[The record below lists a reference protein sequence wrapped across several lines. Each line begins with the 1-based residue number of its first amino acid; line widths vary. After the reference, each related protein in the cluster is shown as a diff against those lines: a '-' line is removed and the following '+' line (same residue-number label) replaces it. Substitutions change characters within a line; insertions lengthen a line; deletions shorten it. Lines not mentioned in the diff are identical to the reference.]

1 LPELP
6 DKYEAA
12 AHMFT
17 GSLDEFKTGE
27 KTDTA
32 YSIPVGSPDEG
43 TSVPLW
49 TSDQMRAYALAAIAA
64 HEAEVGRLRGALEK
78 ISELDPE
85 LHSSEGYNEWG
96 EADCF
101 NQAQTIARA
110 ALTQGETK

>member
-1 LPELP
+1 MTSPIQPPVVQGLPELP

-17 GSLDEFKTGE
+17 GSLEEFKTGE

-49 TSDQMRAYALAAIAA
+49 TSDQMRTYALAAIAA
-64 HEAEVGRLRGALEK
+64 KEAEVGRLREALTE
-78 ISELDPE
+78 ILDPNCIRTG
-85 LHSSEGYNEWG
+85 EG
-96 EADCF
+96 F
-101 NQAQTIARA
+101 KMIARA